1 MPIYFLLVISVF
13 FKCTYYMVF
22 FSISLILEFNFR
34 SRSKGSNFL
43 NEVSCKYIHIHFFCY
58 LKKPRNISDKNQHN
72 YVQKIH
78 PKKRNTTYFFALFRP
93 PFINGRPQDSVSVFG
108 KALVPFFEAISPCFF
123 HLFFHLHHF

>member
-1 MPIYFLLVISVF
+1 MYILRFSFLLCLKYYFHKVSSKNIVEYYMPIYFLLVISVF

-43 NEVSCKYIHIHFFCY
+43 NEVSCTYIYIFFCY

-72 YVQKIH
+72 YEQKIH
-78 PKKRNTTYFFALFRP
+78 PKKRNTIYFFALF
-93 PFINGRPQDSVSVFG
+93 
-108 KALVPFFEAISPCFF
+108 
-123 HLFFHLHHF
+123 